1 MQAASLQAAYVL
13 HARRYGDSS
22 LLIELLARD
31 SGRVACV
38 AKGALRARRQQTPV
52 QAFQPLQVALSGRG
66 EVLTLSKA
74 ESCGHLRPLTGRNLY
89 CGLYLNELVQKLT
102 ARQDACAGL
111 FEDYGVAIRGLSE
124 RLPAEPV
131 LRRFEVQMLGHLGLG
146 LLLEQDSQG
155 QPLEASNRY
164 TYEVQTGAVPS
175 TEGSADSVSGRTLL
189 ALREGQF
196 DEPASLREARRLMRR
211 ILDHHLDGRPL
222 RSREL
227 FR

>member
-1 MQAASLQAAYVL
+1 
-13 HARRYGDSS
+13 
-22 LLIELLARD
+22 
-31 SGRVACV
+31 
-38 AKGALRARRQQTPV
+38 
-52 QAFQPLQVALSGRG
+52 
-66 EVLTLSKA
+66 
-74 ESCGHLRPLTGRNLY
+74 
-89 CGLYLNELVQKLT
+89 
-102 ARQDACAGL
+102 
-111 FEDYGVAIRGLSE
+111 
-124 RLPAEPV
+124 V
-131 LRRFEVQMLGHLGLG
+131 LRRFEFQMLGHLGLG